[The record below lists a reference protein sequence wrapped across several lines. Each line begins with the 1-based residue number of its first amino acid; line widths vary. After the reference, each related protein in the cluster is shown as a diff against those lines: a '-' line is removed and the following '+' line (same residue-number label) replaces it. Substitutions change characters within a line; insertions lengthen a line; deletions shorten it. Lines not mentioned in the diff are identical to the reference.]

1 MEKKNS
7 IFIIST
13 EFPPGPGGIGSH
25 AYQVAKELHRLGWV
39 VTVFSEQEYSTAEE
53 IEKFNTRALF
63 KIFRLFPT
71 PSMFLLL
78 LKFMKLFWAS
88 LQHSPDVILGT
99 GKHGAWFAVLVG
111 KLTFKKTVV
120 IGHGTEFII
129 TMSGKSQK
137 INKRVYS
144 SANAIIHVSGY
155 TQKIAETAGVINNNS
170 FIIHNG
176 ADNEL
181 FYKLE
186 DKHIADFKRRK
197 SLEGKKIIVTVGNV
211 QTRKGHEWVIRS
223 MPEILRSVPNAHYY
237 CVGLPTIKT
246 HLEKIVGELQL
257 NGHVHFIGKVNQQE
271 LLNWLN
277 AADVFAMTSIATDYG
292 DVEGFGIAVIE
303 AALCG
308 IPAVVTNESGPGEAI
323 IENVTG
329 FGAKE
334 KDTTIIAQ
342 RITMLLQDQN
352 LRNSMGQSALN
363 NAIQNLTWAIV
374 VKKYN
379 TVLSDLITKS

>member
-1 MEKKNS
+1 MKSNPS

-25 AYQVAKELHRLGWV
+25 AYQVAKELYRLGWA
-39 VTVFSEQEYSTAEE
+39 VTVFSEQEYSTPEE
-53 IEKFNTRALF
+53 IEKFNSATPF

-71 PSMFLLL
+71 PSMFLLV
-78 LKFMKLFWAS
+78 LKFVKLFWAS
-88 LQHSPDVILGT
+88 LQYSPDIVLGT

-111 KLTFKKTVV
+111 KLTFKKTAV

-129 TMSGKSQK
+129 TMSDKSQK
-137 INKRVYS
+137 INKRAYS
-144 SANAIIHVSGY
+144 SADAIIHVSEY
-155 TQKIAETAGVINNNS
+155 TRKIAETAGVLNNNS

-186 DKHIADFKRRK
+186 DKQITDFKREK
-197 SLEGKKIIVTVGNV
+197 YLEGKKVIVTVGNV
-211 QTRKGHEWVIRS
+211 QTRKGHEWIIRS
-223 MPEILRSVPNAHYY
+223 MPEILSSIPNAHYY
-237 CVGLPTIKT
+237 CVGLPTIQA
-246 HLEKIVGELQL
+246 HLEKIVEELQL
-257 NGHVHFIGKVNQQE
+257 SGHVHFIGKVNQHE
-271 LLNWLN
+271 LLDWLN
-277 AADVFAMTSIATDYG
+277 AADVFAMTSIATNYG

-308 IPAVVTNESGPGEAI
+308 TPAVVTNESGPGEAI

-334 KDTTIIAQ
+334 KDTATIAQ
-342 RITMLLQDQN
+342 RIITLLKDKD
-352 LRNSMGQSALN
+352 LRNSMGQNALN

-379 TVLSDLITKS
+379 TVLSGLIKKL

>member
-1 MEKKNS
+1 LEKKNS

-144 SANAIIHVSGY
+144 SADAIIHVSGY
-155 TQKIAETAGVINNNS
+155 TQKIV
-170 FIIHNG
+170 
-176 ADNEL
+176 
-181 FYKLE
+181 
-186 DKHIADFKRRK
+186 
-197 SLEGKKIIVTVGNV
+197 
-211 QTRKGHEWVIRS
+211 
-223 MPEILRSVPNAHYY
+223 
-237 CVGLPTIKT
+237 
-246 HLEKIVGELQL
+246 
-257 NGHVHFIGKVNQQE
+257 
-271 LLNWLN
+271 
-277 AADVFAMTSIATDYG
+277 
-292 DVEGFGIAVIE
+292 
-303 AALCG
+303 
-308 IPAVVTNESGPGEAI
+308 
-323 IENVTG
+323 
-329 FGAKE
+329 
-334 KDTTIIAQ
+334 
-342 RITMLLQDQN
+342 
-352 LRNSMGQSALN
+352 
-363 NAIQNLTWAIV
+363 
-374 VKKYN
+374 
-379 TVLSDLITKS
+379 